1 MRRDYNTEA
10 SKIRSDECNADEGGT
25 GGGER
30 ERWKISESSRQNR
43 LSVEVL
49 QFRNEAVMITVCN
62 RPQAADE
69 PRLARRRINRPL
81 TNHTH
86 RTMAIAV

>member
-30 ERWKISESSRQNR
+30 ERGG
-43 LSVEVL
+43 
-49 QFRNEAVMITVCN
+49 
-62 RPQAADE
+62 
-69 PRLARRRINRPL
+69 RLARVRVKIDCPWRYCSFEMKL
-81 TNHTH
+81 
-86 RTMAIAV
+86 